1 MDKRFR
7 KRTPTLPGKGDLP
20 ILDEN
25 MLRMQQEAAERVRK
39 MQERARK
46 FVDDE
51 PVSINRN
58 PPHILHEHPQP
69 AVALPV
75 EEDPPKPILHKKD
88 TLSFLSGFGN
98 DREQLFLL
106 LIAVLLVKNDA
117 PIELILA
124 LLYIAL

>member
-1 MDKRFR
+1 MPYSAR
-7 KRTPTLPGKGDLP
+7 KGGLP

-46 FVDDE
+46 FVNDE
-51 PVSINRN
+51 PVPINKDQ
-58 PPHILHEHPQP
+58 LHVLREHPQS
-69 AVALPV
+69 AATLHI
-75 EEDPPKPILHKKD
+75 EKDPPKTLIHKKES
-88 TLSFLSGFGN
+88 LSFLSGFGN

-124 LLYIAL
+124 LLYIAM